1 VADEAL
7 RRNDQVRVNPNN
19 HEVCSGRQNRGMPID
34 ERNPFDPDFEGPP
47 LRLTLESR
55 SLSRLRGR
63 EAEEAEF
70 LSSLCDADEI
80 DGLVTW
86 AREGFA
92 ANVPAAVMK
101 PGRHREDSVA
111 AGMLGEPDDGFI
123 GVIPHFGQW
132 ERLGEQLQLG
142 EADCQRLIHTGP
154 ALAFHQSSK
163 RHLFVCGDRA
173 LLAQR
178 GKPPFTNLWRGIFS
192 IRETLA
198 LVGAALRARGKIYEE
213 VRGGYSSAIT
223 NYGVRFN
230 LAVEAMPNR
239 RRLAQWLRSQ
249 DPKDERVQ
257 AMDSLQNSL
266 HLRATELLRA
276 REGVER
282 EEHRFE
288 HNNATADEALYHL
301 RAAVAALAA
310 GCDGFASLAALALAL
325 PPERIG
331 DPLRVGISQKAF
343 RKALKTDGLGAK
355 TDQEVSQ
362 ATPMLALVKA
372 FRDPIVHQA
381 GPSGSTVHHAGTP
394 AFTES
399 KISSLSEEQVAAISG
414 LGGRAAQWGLQT
426 EPPWPSLSPLPFVTR
441 LATDGIA
448 MIDALLCALATDLEL
463 EPLAEINVVE
473 PRKLARLRLLS
484 GMDPLYDGVG
494 GAR

>member
-1 VADEAL
+1 
-7 RRNDQVRVNPNN
+7 
-19 HEVCSGRQNRGMPID
+19 MPID

-47 LRLTLESR
+47 LRLTFESH
-55 SLSRLRGR
+55 SLSRLHGR

-70 LSSLCDADEI
+70 LYSLCDADEV

-86 AREGFA
+86 ASDGLA
-92 ANVPAAVMK
+92 PNVPAAEMK
-101 PGRHREDSVA
+101 PGRHYEDSVA
-111 AGMLGEPDDGFI
+111 VGMLGEAEGGSI

-132 ERLGEQLQLG
+132 ERLGEQLRLG
-142 EADCQRLIHTGP
+142 EADRQRLIHTGP
-154 ALAFHQSSK
+154 AHAFHRSSK
-163 RHLFVCGDRA
+163 RHLYVCGDRA

-192 IRETLA
+192 VRETLA
-198 LVGAALRARGKIYEE
+198 LVGAALRARGKVYEE

-223 NYGVRFN
+223 NYGARFN
-230 LAVEAMPNR
+230 LAVAAMPNR
-239 RRLAQWLRSQ
+239 RRLAQWLSGQ
-249 DPKDERVQ
+249 DRTDERVQ
-257 AMDSLQNSL
+257 AMGALQDSL

-310 GCDGFASLAALALAL
+310 GCDGFASLAALALDL
-325 PPERIG
+325 PRETVG

-343 RKALKTDGLGAK
+343 RKALKVDDVGIVTVQK
-355 TDQEVSQ
+355 VSQ
-362 ATPMLALVKA
+362 AAPMLALVKA

-381 GPSGSTVHHAGTP
+381 GPSGSTVHHAGAP

-414 LGGRAAQWGLQT
+414 LGGREGGSAQWGLQT
-426 EPPWPSLSPLPFVTR
+426 KPPWPSLSPLPFVTR
-441 LATDGIA
+441 LAKDGIA
-448 MIDALLCALATDLEL
+448 LIDALLRALATDLEL

-484 GMDPLYDGVG
+484 GMDPLYDGIK